1 MSPSSRASGV
11 ARSSKIYSVG
21 TMIADADPGVEK
33 RLAELTLAEKLAML
47 DGDWPFWSGIRE
59 MMNGGYHRHPWN
71 AGVTPRLDI
80 HGVRFSDG
88 PRGVVLAG
96 GATTFPCTMARG
108 ATWDAALETRVGEA
122 IGREL
127 AALGANLYGGVCI
140 NLLRHPAWGRAQE
153 TYGEDPVLLGALG
166 AALTRGVQRHA
177 MACVKHFALNSME
190 NARFSVDVE
199 VSPRALHEVYLPHFK
214 QVVDAG
220 VAAVMS
226 AYNSVNGEWCGQS
239 RALLTEILK
248 ERWGFEGF
256 VLTDFVMGLRD
267 AKRAILAGQDLE
279 MPFQMHFHSRLADL
293 VASGEVPLARIDDA
307 ARRILVQ
314 QRRLGAPRHEPRSV
328 LGCAEHRELAREVAR
343 RSIVLLQKER
353 GALPLAGDERIAL
366 LGRLAATANLGDRGS
381 SDTRPAHV
389 VTPLEGLRA
398 AVGAGGEVH
407 HDPGE
412 SLDAARAL
420 AARCDVAIV
429 VVGYTYRDEGEFLT
443 PPDFGPFAHGI
454 PAPGPLRWLFA
465 PRFMRPLWP
474 RAFGWAS
481 RLATRFGGGRVDA
494 SSGFVPGKGGDR
506 HSLALS
512 PADEALI
519 RAVASANARTIVC
532 VMAGSAV
539 IMESWRAAVPAILM
553 LWYPGMEG
561 GHALAD
567 LLFGKA
573 APSGRMPFVTPR
585 DASQLPR
592 FDRDATRVTY
602 DLWHGYRKLDRD
614 GAEPAFPFGFGLS
627 YTDFRYEAV
636 SVDRDEVRATDSIT
650 VSVAVHNTGPRD
662 AEEVVQLY
670 AEPVGSA
677 IERARRE
684 LCGFARIAVPA
695 GETRTAEIPLAIRS
709 LAWFDETRD
718 DFAVE
723 PIAYDLVAARHERD
737 EHAPRVRIRVAQS

>member
-1 MSPSSRASGV
+1 
-11 ARSSKIYSVG
+11 
-21 TMIADADPGVEK
+21 MIADTDPGVEK
-33 RLAELTLAEKLAML
+33 LLGELTLAEKLAML
-47 DGDWPFWSGIRE
+47 DGDWPFWSGTRE
-59 MMNGGYHRHPWN
+59 MMSGGYHRHTWN
-71 AGVTPRLDI
+71 AGVIPRLDV

-88 PRGVVLAG
+88 PRGVVLEG
-96 GATTFPCTMARG
+96 GATTFPCAMARG
-108 ATWDAALETRVGEA
+108 ATWDAALETRVGDA

-166 AALTRGVQRHA
+166 AALACGVQRHA

-190 NARFSVDVE
+190 NARFSVDVS

-214 QVVDAG
+214 QVVEAG

-226 AYNSVNGEWCGQS
+226 AYNSVNGEWCGQN

-248 ERWGFEGF
+248 ERWGFAGF
-256 VLTDFVMGLRD
+256 VVTDFVMGLRD

-279 MPFQMHFHSRLADL
+279 MPFQMHFHARLAEL
-293 VASGEVPLARIDDA
+293 VAAGDVPIARIDDA

-314 QRRLGAPRHEPRSV
+314 QRRLGAPRDVPRSV

-343 RSIVLLQKER
+343 EAIVLLQNER
-353 GALPLAGDERIAL
+353 GVLPLTGEERIAVI
-366 LGRLAATANLGDRGS
+366 GRLAATPNLGDRGS

-398 AVGAGGEVH
+398 AVGARGEVH
-407 HDPGE
+407 HDPGD
-412 SLDAARAL
+412 SQDAARAL
-420 AARCDVAIV
+420 AARCDAAIV
-429 VVGYTYRDEGEFLT
+429 VVGYTYRDEGEFLV
-443 PPDFGPFAHGI
+443 PPHFGPFAHGI

-474 RAFGWAS
+474 RAFAWAT
-481 RLATRFGGGRVDA
+481 RLATRFGGRRSGG
-494 SSGFVPGKGGDR
+494 SGFAPGLGGDR
-506 HSLALS
+506 SSLTLS
-512 PADEALI
+512 TADQALI
-519 RAVASANARTIVC
+519 RAVASANERTIVC

-539 IMESWRAAVPAILM
+539 IMEAWRAAVPAILM
-553 LWYPGMEG
+553 IWYPGMEG

-567 LLFGKA
+567 LIFGKTS
-573 APSGRMPFVTPR
+573 PSGRMPFVTPR

-592 FDRDATRVTY
+592 FDLDAARVTY

-627 YTDFRYEAV
+627 YTEFRHEAV
-636 SVDRDEVRATDSIT
+636 AVDRDEVRADDAVT
-650 VSVAVHNTGPRD
+650 VSVVVRNTGTRD
-662 AEEVVQLY
+662 AEQVVQLY
-670 AEPVGSA
+670 ADPVGSG

-684 LCGFARIAVPA
+684 LRGFARIAVPA
-695 GETRTAEIPLAIRS
+695 GETRTAQIPLAIRS
-709 LAWFDETRD
+709 LAWFDEARD

-737 EHAPRVRIRVAQS
+737 EDAPRVRIRVR